1 MCGIIGIN
9 ERNEGQVQA
18 AASLFSYRGPDA
30 TRFFSDGQVTLGHH
44 RLAILDIDSRSHQP
58 MSSIDGDLHIV
69 FNGEIYNF
77 KDVREQLSGK
87 YYFKTASDT
96 EVLLYAYKEWGLGM
110 TKYIRGMYALALYDV
125 PQQKILLLR
134 DHVGIKPLYYYA
146 KNGVFIFSSE
156 IKGLTALLTKK
167 GLPLVV
173 RTDSVEMFLTAGYIP
188 SPHTLYEDIFRIERS
203 SYLEYDLTRSSVS
216 QKGSYCQSVDLVSD
230 EADFAQLLE
239 KQVLA
244 HLISDAPVGVF
255 FSGGTDSSLIAA
267 ILKKYN
273 IDLETFSIAVDYKTE
288 DKNYFDRIGTLLQL
302 KTNTFRFDVEEFDSV
317 YEEVMSK
324 IDEPTYDNSIFPTY
338 FVSKKAAQKVK
349 VVLSGEGGDEYFF
362 GYPRDV
368 ILAKLEKKRDYDI
381 TWLDR
386 AFFFIPSFRSKNL
399 LFEKLFSF
407 FGQPFSYYLL
417 HMSPSKD
424 LGCLRGWRLWKEHFK
439 QGKSL
444 PRRLNQDF
452 YLEGDLLRK
461 IDFATSYVSI
471 EGRVPLL
478 DLSIVRNSAQFSAE
492 CFTGGISK
500 AFLKKM
506 LLRYLPPELVYRNKS
521 GFGIDLKKIFQR
533 SCLLIEEL
541 ELAQRYLSSQSL
553 LKSQYRDSKV
563 LVEKYP
569 NLAFSLI
576 CLYRVL
582 KNTHFTEK

>member
-9 ERNEGQVQA
+9 EQNEKQVRA
-18 AASLFSYRGPDA
+18 AANLFSYRGPDA
-30 TRFFSDGQVTLGHH
+30 TRFFSDEHVTLGHH
-44 RLAILDIDSRSHQP
+44 RLSILDTDPRSHQP
-58 MSSIDGDLHIV
+58 MSSVDDDLHIV

-77 KDVREQLSGK
+77 KEVREQLSRK
-87 YYFKTASDT
+87 YHFKTASDT
-96 EVLLYAYKEWGLGM
+96 EVLLYAYKEWGVGM
-110 TKYIRGMYALALYDV
+110 TEYIRGMYAFALYDV
-125 PQQKILLLR
+125 SKQKIILMR

-146 KNGVFIFSSE
+146 KDGVFIFSSE
-156 IKGLTALLTKK
+156 IKGITALLTSK

-173 RTDSVEMFLTAGYIP
+173 RPDSIEMFLTAGYIP

-203 SYLEYDLTRSSVS
+203 SYLEYDLNQSSIS
-216 QKGSYCQSVDLVSD
+216 QGGLYHQSVGLVKD
-230 EADFAQLLE
+230 EAEFAQLLE

-244 HLISDAPVGVF
+244 HLISDVPVGVF

-267 ILKKYN
+267 ILKKHN
-273 IDLETFSIAVDYKTE
+273 VDLETFSIAVDYKTE
-288 DKNYFDRIGTLLQL
+288 DKDYFNRIGALLQL
-302 KTNTFRFDVEEFDSV
+302 KTNTFRFDVDEFDSI

-368 ILAKLEKKRDYDI
+368 ILAKLEERRDYDI

-386 AFFFIPSFRSKNL
+386 IFFFVPKFRSKNL

-424 LGCLRGWRLWKEHFK
+424 LGCLRGWRLWKNHFK
-439 QGKSL
+439 QEKSL
-444 PRRLNQDF
+444 PRQLNQDF

-478 DLSIVRNSAQFSAE
+478 DLGVVKNSAQFSAE
-492 CFTGGISK
+492 CFAGGISK
-500 AFLKKM
+500 AFLKKI
-506 LLRYLPPELVYRNKS
+506 LLRYLPAELVYRNKS

-533 SCLLIEEL
+533 SRLLMGEL
-541 ELAQRYLSSQSL
+541 ESAQRYLFSQSL
-553 LKSQYRDSKV
+553 LKSQHRDTTV

-582 KNTHFTEK
+582 KNTHFTE